1 MRMKKKFII
10 LHEYGEPRH
19 FRALEYLL
27 RNQYP
32 AVRFCYREFSFSGAL
47 KKIIKGR
54 KLSASLKL
62 IINFVCMIRLL
73 FSKGTP
79 VILGMAPYD
88 FRIVDISRIL
98 KRHHIFY
105 FTSWANWH
113 GNYAP
118 KTRLRNLKIVQ
129 HTWKHFLEKSIAGLF
144 TVSQTALN
152 SIHQKYNVSCPEV
165 VVYHSFDEKTFCAN
179 DTSVFSQPELSSL
192 RCLFA
197 GRLEAEKGIDD
208 ILALAK
214 YLPEEQFD
222 FRFVG
227 NGRLKGKILEMER
240 LHRNIHWHEFVQDE
254 QKLAKIFRQCDIL
267 LLPSRKTDH
276 WVEGFGMVIIE
287 AMACGLVVI
296 ATDHPGPREIFRGN
310 ETGYILK
317 EAKFRREAS
326 LLLHKLL
333 KNRSELEER
342 RKRSIQLAQ
351 NFTAKKLSQNW
362 NEILSDYLSEETKK
376 REILS

>member
-214 YLPEEQFD
+214 DLPEEQFD
-222 FRFVG
+222 FRFV
-227 NGRLKGKILEMER
+227 
-240 LHRNIHWHEFVQDE
+240 
-254 QKLAKIFRQCDIL
+254 
-267 LLPSRKTDH
+267 TDH

-362 NEILSDYLSEETKK
+362 NEILRYYHDKTKTFLVKTIRLYYWEQKVLSLQQKTIYDESSWNRDLELDYT
-376 REILS
+376 